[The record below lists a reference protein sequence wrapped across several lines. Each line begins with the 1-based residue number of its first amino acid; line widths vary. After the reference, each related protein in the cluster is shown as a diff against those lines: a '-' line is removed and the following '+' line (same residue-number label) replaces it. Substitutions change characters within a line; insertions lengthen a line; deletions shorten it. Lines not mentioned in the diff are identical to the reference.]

1 MQLLQLTVPLFFRI
15 FNARRSPWPMVRSPT
30 APAHRQHRG
39 LDSRTE
45 ITHGRKL
52 VYTLANPRN
61 FETIACPSPTYT
73 GIVESMSSSRA
84 ITWALGAWLFV
95 LALYTGISLTHPRG
109 SQTLV
114 VFGDV
119 VQSVVP
125 LIANAGL
132 LLNAGTPYWRRNIF
146 WMLVALSCTLWMIG
160 QFQWT
165 YYEVYL
171 HRSLPGLYPGDILFF
186 LRGIP
191 LMAALAL
198 EPHRKRGEV
207 HARLGYLDFA
217 LLLSWWTFVYVFF
230 VLPWI
235 YASPAPPQY
244 NHNFNVITDLQN
256 GLIVLG
262 LIYLWLRSQD
272 AWKKVYFHLLGA
284 SVAYMLAS
292 LVLDVQSDVGIYY
305 TGSLYDL
312 PLISSFFWFALA
324 GLIAYLNRTQLDAA
338 LPEESSDT
346 GDGPSL
352 DVHGWSSRLAMMAV
366 ISLPLL
372 ALYSLRF
379 DQGEP
384 SVRDFRLVTTMVAAL
399 PLAGLIFVRSYFADV
414 DRARLLVQSEQ
425 ALDNLKRLQAQLVH
439 TEKLVSLGQLAAG
452 AAHEI
457 NNPLAAILGFSDLL
471 ADDETLPEKARS
483 TASKIREQARRT
495 KTLVGNLLSF
505 ARQVPAERTLLDI
518 NTVVSNAVQLRALDL
533 RSTTTRIEQQLESVL
548 PGVRGDG
555 NQLMQVFFN
564 LLSNAIDAMESH
576 KGGILTIKTLRDRGN
591 VVILFLDTGPG
602 IKEPHR
608 VFDPFYTTKPVGK
621 GTGLGLSIC
630 FGIIQ
635 EHNGK
640 ILCYNRQEGGAVFR
654 VELPAV
660 LAAFPAK
667 ELQQLTTQGTTP
679 QKPN

>member
-1 MQLLQLTVPLFFRI
+1 MT
-15 FNARRSPWPMVRSPT
+15 S
-30 APAHRQHRG
+30 
-39 LDSRTE
+39 SRT
-45 ITHGRKL
+45 
-52 VYTLANPRN
+52 
-61 FETIACPSPTYT
+61 
-73 GIVESMSSSRA
+73 
-84 ITWALGAWLFV
+84 ITWAVGIWLAV
-95 LALYTGISLTHPRG
+95 LALYAGISLSLPRG

-114 VFGDV
+114 DFGNV
-119 VQSVVP
+119 VQCIVP

-146 WMLVALSCTLWMIG
+146 WMLIALSCTLWMMG

-171 HRSLPGLYPGDILFF
+171 HRPLPGLYAGDILFF

-191 LMAALAL
+191 FMAALAL
-198 EPHRKRGEV
+198 LPHRKSGEV
-207 HARLGYLDFA
+207 RTRLGYMDFG
-217 LLLSWWTFVYVFF
+217 LLLTWWTYIYVFF

-235 YASPAPPQY
+235 YATPASSQY
-244 NHNFNVITDLQN
+244 NHNFNVITDTQN
-256 GLIVLG
+256 GVIVFWLIF
-262 LIYLWLRSQD
+262 LWLRSQG
-272 AWKKVYFHLLGA
+272 AWKRVYFHLMGA

-292 LVLDVQSDVGIYY
+292 LVVDVQSDVGIYY

-312 PLISSFFWFALA
+312 PLISAFFWFALA
-324 GLIAYLNRTQLDAA
+324 GLIAYSNRAQMDATQ
-338 LPEESSDT
+338 PEESSDFL
-346 GDGPSL
+346 GDSSPSI
-352 DVHGWSSRLAMMAV
+352 HGWSSRLAMAAV
-366 ISLPLL
+366 LSLPLL
-372 ALYSLRF
+372 ALYSLRA
-379 DQGEP
+379 DRAEP
-384 SVRDFRLVTTMVAAL
+384 DVRDFRLVTTMVAAL
-399 PLAGLIFVRSYFADV
+399 PLAGLIFVRSHFAET

-425 ALDNLKRLQAQLVH
+425 ALENLKRLQAQLVQ

-471 ADDETLPEKARS
+471 ADDEALPDKARS

-505 ARQVPAERTLLDI
+505 ARQVPPERTLLDI
-518 NTVVSNAVQLRALDL
+518 NTVVNNAVQLRTLDL
-533 RSTTTRIEQQLESVL
+533 RSSTTRIETLLESVL

-564 LLSNAIDAMESH
+564 LISNAVDAMESH
-576 KGGILTIKTLRDRGN
+576 KGGVLTIKTMRDRGN
-591 VVILFLDTGPG
+591 VVILFSDTGPG

-630 FGIIQ
+630 FGIVQ
-635 EHNGK
+635 EHGGK

-660 LAAFPAK
+660 LAAFPAR
-667 ELQQLTTQGTTP
+667 ELQQLTTQSSNP
-679 QKPN
+679 HKPG

>member
-1 MQLLQLTVPLFFRI
+1 MT
-15 FNARRSPWPMVRSPT
+15 S
-30 APAHRQHRG
+30 
-39 LDSRTE
+39 SRT
-45 ITHGRKL
+45 
-52 VYTLANPRN
+52 
-61 FETIACPSPTYT
+61 
-73 GIVESMSSSRA
+73 
-84 ITWALGAWLFV
+84 ITWAVGIWLFV
-95 LALYTGISLTHPRG
+95 LALYAGVSLSHSRG
-109 SQTLV
+109 SQTLL
-114 VFGDV
+114 VFGNV
-119 VQSVVP
+119 VQCIVP
-125 LIANAGL
+125 LFANAGL

-146 WMLVALSCTLWMIG
+146 WMLIALSCTLWMIG

-171 HRSLPGLYPGDILFF
+171 HKPLPGLYPGDILFF

-191 LMAALAL
+191 FIAALAL
-198 EPHRKRGEV
+198 QPHRKRGEV
-207 HARLGYLDFA
+207 HARLAYLDFG
-217 LLLSWWTFVYVFF
+217 LLLTWWTFVYVFF

-235 YASPAPPQY
+235 YATPTSSQY
-244 NHNFNVITDLQN
+244 NHNFNLITDLQN
-256 GLIVLG
+256 CLIVIGLIF
-262 LIYLWLRSQD
+262 LWLRTQG
-272 AWKKVYFHLLGA
+272 AWKKVYFHLMGA
-284 SVAYMLAS
+284 AVAYMLAS
-292 LVLDVQSDVGIYY
+292 LVVDVQSDVGIYY

-312 PLISSFFWFALA
+312 PLISSFFWLALA
-324 GLIAYLNRTQLDAA
+324 GLIAYLNRAHLDVA
-338 LPEESSDT
+338 LPEESSDSA
-346 GDGPSL
+346 DDSAL
-352 DVHGWSSRLAMMAV
+352 SVHGWSSRLAMAAV

-372 ALYSLRF
+372 ALYSLRA

-399 PLAGLIFVRSYFADV
+399 PLAGLIFVRSHFAEV
-414 DRARLLVQSEQ
+414 DRARLLVRSEQ
-425 ALDNLKRLQAQLVH
+425 ALENLKRLQAQLVQ

-471 ADDETLPEKARS
+471 ADDESLPPKART

-505 ARQVPAERTLLDI
+505 ARQVPPERTLLDI
-518 NTVVSNAVQLRALDL
+518 NTVVNNAVQLRTLDL
-533 RSTTTRIEQQLESVL
+533 RSSTTRIEQRLESVL

-564 LLSNAIDAMESH
+564 LINNAIDAMDSH
-576 KGGILTIKTLRDRGN
+576 KGGVLTIKTMRDRGN
-591 VVILFLDTGPG
+591 VVVLFSDTGPG

-630 FGIIQ
+630 FGIVQ

-660 LAAFPAK
+660 LAVFPAK
-667 ELQQLTTQGTTP
+667 ELQHLTTQGSNP
-679 QKPN
+679 RKPN